1 MTQEQQERARTLMQA
16 ALDILNKCDEG
27 IYVKNVMEV
36 TAIWDKAKCD
46 GYCLKEE
53 LGQLIDEINAYN
65 GLRL

>member
-1 MTQEQQERARTLMQA
+1 MTKEQQERAKILMQA

-36 TAIWDKAKCD
+36 TAIWDEAECD

-53 LGQLIDEINAYN
+53 LGQLMDEVNAP
-65 GLRL
+65 